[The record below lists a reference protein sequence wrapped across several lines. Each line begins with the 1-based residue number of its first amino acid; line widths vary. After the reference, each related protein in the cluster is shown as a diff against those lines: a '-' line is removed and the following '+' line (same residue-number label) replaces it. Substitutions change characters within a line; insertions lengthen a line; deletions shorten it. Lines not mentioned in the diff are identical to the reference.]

1 MQLPLLFLQPCLP
14 DGGTGDAGTFE
25 LAWSKL
31 DSKVLA
37 LRVLSYRTKLPLG
50 GKKHPSVETPCLVTS
65 AVTLDA

>member
-14 DGGTGDAGTFE
+14 DGGTGDAGTSA

-37 LRVLSYRTKLPLG
+37 LRVLSYRTKLWEEAS
-50 GKKHPSVETPCLVTS
+50 KCR
-65 AVTLDA
+65 DALFGNQCCNS